1 MLRATALLLTTFAAF
16 AGQAQCAMCTK
27 AAMDGMKDG
36 ATTSAGIN
44 DGILYLLS
52 MPYLLALSIAAAF
65 FWWRWRARREEAAG
79 A

>member
-1 MLRATALLLTTFAAF
+1 MLRVLALCLTLLAGF

-52 MPYLLALSIAAAF
+52 MPYLLAFSIAAAF